1 MVFRRRHNPKDVP
14 SSNDRHIMLHKR
26 FGLPND
32 CNQKKGGASW
42 LMANEQI

>member
-14 SSNDRHIMLHKR
+14 SSNDHIMLHKR